1 MPWYSKYFDYI
12 IYSTLAF
19 IVGIS
24 TANSVK
30 NYKNA
35 KKKPKFRVETNFKD
49 TVR

>member
-12 IYSTLAF
+12 IYSTLAC

-35 KKKPKFRVETNFKD
+35 KKKPKFKVETNFKD
-49 TVR
+49 TTR